1 MSEGLMKY
9 SRVNHLLFSLILS
22 LFINSANADRVA
34 AEPLDD
40 EGEVVR
46 TLPDGHVHIINTL
59 NTKIYF
65 YLSYDGESWDEV
77 DLDAKQDDIFEL
89 ANYIKISTKKDAGTQ
104 SKQYKLELS
113 RRYQIIWNAN
123 DRLYDIVKLSES

>member
-1 MSEGLMKY
+1 MKY
-9 SRVNHLLFSLILS
+9 SRANHFLFSLILL

-89 ANYIKISTKKDAGTQ
+89 ANYIKISTKKTPEPNQSNISSSFQDGTR
-104 SKQYKLELS
+104 LS
-113 RRYQIIWNAN
+113 GMRTIGSMI
-123 DRLYDIVKLSES
+123 S